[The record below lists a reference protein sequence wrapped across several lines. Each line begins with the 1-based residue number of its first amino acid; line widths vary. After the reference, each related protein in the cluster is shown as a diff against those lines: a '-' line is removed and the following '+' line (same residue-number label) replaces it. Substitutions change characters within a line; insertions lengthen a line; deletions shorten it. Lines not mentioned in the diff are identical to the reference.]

1 MPEAVLLV
9 AHGSRSD
16 AGQHEMAALARAVA
30 DEEPE
35 RAVRFGYLE
44 LSDPPASRAM
54 EELLDS
60 GARDI
65 VVVPLMLHAAGH
77 AKSDVPAVVLD
88 ARTRR
93 PDVRI
98 TYGRP
103 LGVDHALLELG
114 RQRLDAVGALG
125 LPLAVLSRG
134 TSDPDAN
141 AEAYRVSRL
150 LAEMS
155 GARSAVAGFAG
166 VTWPDVYDALDQLRR
181 LGAERIGVL
190 AWFLATG
197 VLLER
202 MREDYRRFEE
212 ATGIEVVDAGYLGTG
227 PVLTSIVLDRIAEA
241 VEGRITPNCDAC
253 AYRHPYPGLE
263 DRVGLARGSG
273 HSHLAADH
281 LDHGHDG
288 HSHDGHSHDGHSH
301 DGHSHDGHSHVHLAV
316 ARLDS
321 GHGPETTATT

>member
-227 PVLTSIVLDRIAEA
+227 PVLTSIVLDRIAEE
-241 VEGRITPNCDAC
+241 VDGLGKSESEPRLDGRNMVMVLAPDKRAKQSAASKSAHDSQAGDDAGV
-253 AYRHPYPGLE
+253 AG
-263 DRVGLARGSG
+263 GQGAG
-273 HSHLAADH
+273 HAAD
-281 LDHGHDG
+281 GE
-288 HSHDGHSHDGHSH
+288 
-301 DGHSHDGHSHVHLAV
+301 
-316 ARLDS
+316 
-321 GHGPETTATT
+321 PTTGAEG